1 MNKHISLNCLRW
13 QHQIFIH
20 SVACFSNKLIFQMML
35 CFLEAVSYTIC
46 DITYLTKVKEYLR
59 NNLEATFLLSCI
71 SFMSIKMIR
80 HNTTYWIP
88 VGKISLGINSCY
100 FYHTLDTILF
110 NYVCINTPIYCFI
123 RIYILWYSKNHF
135 IINKTSR
142 KSYYDYAKR
151 VISCCDDSICN
162 RCHFTDMVMPSNLFF
177 VHSI

>member
-1 MNKHISLNCLRW
+1 MNCLRW

-20 SVACFSNKLIFQMML
+20 SIACFSNKLIFQMIL
-35 CFLEAVSYTIC
+35 CFLEAVSYTIR

-59 NNLEATFLLSCI
+59 SNLEATFLLSCI

-110 NYVCINTPIYCFI
+110 NYVCINTPFFI
-123 RIYILWYSKNHF
+123 RIYILWYSKNHL

-142 KSYYDYAKR
+142 NPYYDYAKR

>member
-88 VGKISLGINSCY
+88 VGKISLGINSYY

-110 NYVCINTPIYCFI
+110 NSVCINMLMHNVLY
-123 RIYILWYSKNHF
+123 IYILWYSKNHL
-135 IINKTSR
+135 IINKPSR
-142 KSYYDYAKR
+142 NPYYDYAKR